1 MSEKTVIVVFP
12 TMFSLNKIDYLISNI
27 SKILKMKNQSY
38 DRIQQNESVIIIDT
52 KDPVFASSIIGTL
65 YGIEKIVIATEV
77 ENDFDIV
84 LSNIAKIGQNLLL
97 RGEKFLV
104 RIEGQAIK
112 YLPKDLELAATSLL
126 IEKTLHL
133 QTKPGSE
140 TSYDKI
146 LCTYLTKSYAY
157 ICIFIDKGNGGIPY
171 NSHNEKILC
180 CVHDEFSAIS
190 CLQIIKM
197 GFEPKILVCY
207 RSEQDLLN
215 IVKMIN
221 QILSHITQ
229 DKVELQFCKL
239 SLKSSGSSSF
249 LLKIAAITEILTD
262 IATRTKIE
270 RISVAIS
277 SMIFHAWFIE
287 YNAKVVLKKKLVPWF
302 PLLGVDNSIFENANE
317 FGLEKYMSRIQNLCK
332 LKFRDDNIQKD
343 KIHKI
348 SQTAMKT
355 RKAIIVKIGTNNVHD
370 IIDSLKSNHRE
381 FKRVD

>member
-104 RIEGQAIK
+104 RVEGQAIK
-112 YLPKDLELAATSLL
+112 YLPKDLELAATSSL
-126 IEKTLHL
+126 IEKTSHL

-146 LCTYLTKSYAY
+146 LYTYLTKSHAY

-207 RSEQDLLN
+207 RNEPDLLN

-221 QILSHITQ
+221 QILSHIIQ

-249 LLKIAAITEILTD
+249 LLKIAAITEILTV

-277 SMIFHAWFIE
+277 SMIFPAWFIE

-302 PLLGVDNSIFENANE
+302 PLLGVDNSIFENAHE

-355 RKAIIVKIGTNNVHD
+355 KKTIIVKIGTNNVHD
-370 IIDSLKSNHRE
+370 IIDSLKSNH
-381 FKRVD
+381 